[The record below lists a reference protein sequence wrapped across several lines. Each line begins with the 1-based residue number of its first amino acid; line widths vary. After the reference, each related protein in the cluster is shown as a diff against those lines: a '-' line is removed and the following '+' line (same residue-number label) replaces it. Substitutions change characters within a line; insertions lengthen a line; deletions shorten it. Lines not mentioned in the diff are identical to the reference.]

1 MTDPRQTDSR
11 AADSPARLA
20 DDQLGSLAVA
30 LVVGELHWTPDVAPA
45 VMDRISRDAVAYPEQ
60 FDRRPRVPAAGLVPV
75 AEEPS
80 LGRTIRRVVIFASI
94 ALLVVVLVLV
104 AATANAAG
112 SSGSDIGAL
121 AGILLSVTEA
131 S

>member
-1 MTDPRQTDSR
+1 MTDPRAVDP
-11 AADSPARLA
+11 PARLA

-30 LVVGELHWTPDVAPA
+30 LVVGELRWTPDVAPA

-60 FDRRPRVPAAGLVPV
+60 FDRRPRAPAAGLAPV
-75 AEEPS
+75 AEKPS
-80 LGRTIRRVVIFASI
+80 LGRTIRRVVVFTSI

-112 SSGSDIGAL
+112 SSGNPGSDIGAL
-121 AGILLSVTEA
+121 TGILLSVTEA

>member
-1 MTDPRQTDSR
+1 MTDPR
-11 AADSPARLA
+11 AVDSPARLA

-30 LVVGELHWTPDVAPA
+30 LVVGELRWTPDVAPA
-45 VMDRISRDAVAYPEQ
+45 VMDRISRDAVAYPDQ
-60 FDRRPRVPAAGLVPV
+60 FDRRPRAPAAGLAPV
-75 AEEPS
+75 AEKPS
-80 LGRTIRRVVIFASI
+80 LGRTMGRVVVFTSI

-121 AGILLSVTEA
+121 TGILLSVTEA

>member
-1 MTDPRQTDSR
+1 MTDPR

-30 LVVGELHWTPDVAPA
+30 LVVGELRWTPDVAPA
-45 VMDRISRDAVAYPEQ
+45 VMDRISRDAVAYPDQ
-60 FDRRPRVPAAGLVPV
+60 FDRRPRAPAAGLVPV
-75 AEEPS
+75 AETPS
-80 LGRTIRRVVIFASI
+80 LGRTLGRVVVFASI
-94 ALLVVVLVLV
+94 AMLVVVLVLV

-112 SSGSDIGAL
+112 SSGSSGSDIGAL
-121 AGILLSVTEA
+121 AEILLSLTEA